1 MVPVQWLSS
10 GRHPR
15 PWFARGAGNIPGLGC
30 CRRNCSASGVTRR
43 FDSTWT
49 RPNWLGTLRCHQT
62 WLANMEVCSWEKT
75 FSKWEFFL
83 LDTSVNGELSIAW
96 QLDYL
101 RVVHILKN
109 VQKGVRKS
117 SADNP
122 FLICI
127 YNFGLYD
134 IICYQHMPRAAV
146 MAPLREGVSKWR
158 PFISKVFL
166 NLFLGYTFHLCY
178 LRPRKQCF
186 WDFVLNGACQT
197 CHLRVGGMCRGC
209 QNAAPLG

>member
-1 MVPVQWLSS
+1 M
-10 GRHPR
+10 
-15 PWFARGAGNIPGLGC
+15 
-30 CRRNCSASGVTRR
+30 GV
-43 FDSTWT
+43 
-49 RPNWLGTLRCHQT
+49 
-62 WLANMEVCSWEKT
+62 
-75 FSKWEFFL
+75 FL

-146 MAPLREGVSKWR
+146 MAPLREGVSK
-158 PFISKVFL
+158 
-166 NLFLGYTFHLCY
+166 
-178 LRPRKQCF
+178 
-186 WDFVLNGACQT
+186 
-197 CHLRVGGMCRGC
+197 
-209 QNAAPLG
+209 